1 MKPIAF
7 FPDDSSL
14 VVILPVTLTFSASLY
29 RCVET
34 SARSSRLDNHCA
46 ASPMLWMF
54 TCCQS
59 RLRGK
64 CTDCDISS
72 FRDGDSLSRLLMT
85 LDACRTC
92 SFAESVTFLISWKS
106 VDGTGHPIPTYIHHN
121 VVGT

>member
-59 RLRGK
+59 RLRG
-64 CTDCDISS
+64 
-72 FRDGDSLSRLLMT
+72 
-85 LDACRTC
+85 
-92 SFAESVTFLISWKS
+92 SVRIATSAHFETVI
-106 VDGTGHPIPTYIHHN
+106 VCPGY
-121 VVGT
+121 